1 MREKERLNEQ
11 DWKRWGPYT
20 ANRQWATVR
29 EDYSDDGNT
38 WHYLSFEEA
47 QSRAYRWGEDAI
59 AGICDEN
66 QLICFGFS
74 LWNKKDP
81 FIKERLF
88 GLTNREGNHGED
100 VKELYYY
107 LDSTPTHSYMKML
120 YKYPQAEFPYQQL
133 REVNKNRSRFEPE
146 FEITDTGIF
155 NKNEYFDV
163 YVEYAKASQNDILI
177 KISVFNKSPNDAPIN
192 IIPTI
197 WFRNTW
203 SWGYD
208 DYKPILKAKNNN
220 SILISH
226 REFPSMSLYSRRHAP
241 SMFCENDTN
250 INKLFNK
257 KSRGVFKDGINDF
270 IVHNNEKALSK
281 KRTGTK
287 AGFNYDM
294 VIPANTVVT
303 TELRLCAETKEDPF
317 KDFDEIFNTRIAEAN
332 EYYSEKLQGMDEDH
346 VLICRQAF
354 AGMMWNKQ
362 FYNYDLDVW
371 LNGDFSNTTSPLRKK
386 GRNSQWGH
394 LHNFDIISM
403 PDKWE
408 YPWYAAW
415 DLAFHCIPLAMLDI
429 EFAKSQLTLLTLQR
443 YMHPNGQLPAYEW
456 NFSDVNPPVHAWATW
471 EVYRMEKNEK
481 GTGDIQFLESVFHK
495 LLLNFTW
502 WVNRKD
508 TAGNNIFQ
516 GGFLGLDNIGVF
528 DRNARLPDGS
538 YIEQADGTS
547 WMAMYALNMLR
558 ISLELTRHNIVYEEM
573 CFKFFEHFLYISG
586 AMAHMGEHE
595 QSLWDPEDKFYYDQ
609 IRLNDEETIRLKV
622 RSMVGLIPLFA
633 VEIFEDEFLNE
644 LPRLRE
650 FVTGFLRSRPDLT
663 SLVSKWE
670 ENTKR
675 THHILSLLRKDEIVS
690 ILERMLD
697 ESEFLSPYGIRSVSK
712 YHETHPFSIDL
723 NGQHFSISYTPGEST
738 NDMFGGN
745 SNWRGP
751 VWFPLN
757 YMIVTSLQK
766 FYEYYGDDL
775 KVEFPSGTGNLMNLK
790 EISVELSK
798 RLTQLFSLD
807 QYKQRPVYGKS
818 KLFQNDPSFRDNL
831 MFFEYF
837 HGDTGQGLGAS
848 QQTGWTGLV
857 APLIIHNVAIFN
869 PAPMA

>member
-1 MREKERLNEQ
+1 MKEKERLHNPE
-11 DWKRWGPYT
+11 WKRWGPYL

-38 WHYLSFEEA
+38 WHYLSFEESH
-47 QSRAYRWGEDAI
+47 SRAYRWGEDGI
-59 AGICDEN
+59 GGICDSE
-66 QLICFGFS
+66 QLICFS
-74 LWNKKDP
+74 LALWNKKDP
-81 FIKERLF
+81 IIKEKLF

-120 YKYPQAEFPYQQL
+120 YKYPQQEFPYQQL
-133 REVNKNRSRFEPE
+133 REINRNRNRLEPE
-146 FEITDTGIF
+146 FEIQDTGIF
-155 NKNEYFDV
+155 NENKYFDV
-163 YVEYAKASQNDILI
+163 YLEYAKATPNDILI
-177 KISVFNKSPNDAPIN
+177 KITVCNRAEEDASLSIL
-192 IIPTI
+192 PTI

-203 SWGYD
+203 SWGVD
-208 DYKPILKAKNNN
+208 GYKPILKAKGNNVV
-220 SILISH
+220 IISH
-226 REFPSMSLYSRRHAP
+226 RNFPSMALYSKIP
-241 SMFCENDTN
+241 SGAIFCENQTN
-250 INKLFNK
+250 TQKLFNR

-270 IVHNNEKALSK
+270 IVHGKEKAVSK
-281 KRTGTK
+281 KRAGTK
-287 AGFNYDM
+287 AAFHYD
-294 VIPANTVVT
+294 VTIPARSSFT
-303 TELRLCAETKEDPF
+303 TELRLCPETTDDPF
-317 KDFDEIFNTRIAEAN
+317 NDFESIFNERKGEAD
-332 EYYSEKLQGMDEDH
+332 EYYKDKLQGMDVDH
-346 VLICRQAF
+346 ELICRQAF
-354 AGMMWNKQ
+354 AGMMWNKM

-371 LNGDFSNTTSPLRKK
+371 LNGDFSNSVSPLRKK
-386 GRNSQWGH
+386 GRNSQWTH
-394 LHNFDIISM
+394 LHNYDIISM

-415 DLAFHCIPLAMLDI
+415 DLAFHCIPLAMLDV

-471 EVYRMEKNEK
+471 EVYRMGKNEK
-481 GTGDIQFLESVFHK
+481 GEGDIQFLERIFHK

-558 ISLELTRHNIVYEEM
+558 IALELTRKNIVYEEM
-573 CFKFFEHFLYISG
+573 CYKFFEHFLYISG
-586 AMAHMGEHE
+586 AMAHMGENHTG
-595 QSLWDPEDKFYYDQ
+595 LWDPEDKFYYDQ

-633 VEIFEDEFLNE
+633 VEIFEDEILNE

-650 FVTGFLRSRPDLT
+650 YVNNFLRSRPDLS

-670 ENTKR
+670 ENSDR
-675 THHILSLLRKDEIVS
+675 THHMLSLLRKDELVA

-712 YHETHPFSIDL
+712 FHEKHPFSIDL
-723 NGQHFSISYTPGEST
+723 NGQHFSISYTPGESN

-757 YMIVTSLQK
+757 YMIITSLEK
-766 FYEYYGDDL
+766 FYGYYGDDL
-775 KVEFPSGTGNLMNLK
+775 KVEFPSGTGHHLNLK
-790 EISVELSK
+790 QVAEELSK
-798 RLTQLFSLD
+798 RLTALFSLNEHN
-807 QYKQRPVYGKS
+807 QRPVYGNS
-818 KLFQNDPSFRDNL
+818 GLFQNDPLFRDNL

-837 HGDTGQGLGAS
+837 HGDTGRGLGAT

-857 APLIIHNVAIFN
+857 APLIIHNVAVFN